1 MTIHCRCK
9 PCVIAWQD
17 VFGCITYNSG
27 RCKTRKRYQVLQLKT
42 LCAGQYIDDSSAYTY
57 KPYNLQEVVVKK
69 ALSTFGFTMIGLD
82 PNLEEELPSDMSEF
96 ASRLRAFDI
105 GKRRLIETDIAVA
118 NEAYRMYDD
127 WMILR
132 TKYRENRPLSALLDK
147 SQGIC
152 VNLQT
157 AAMGNTQ
164 LVIKQRVE
172 PVILMFRGGSGVGK
186 STLMYHLVQ
195 LCWLKRASSLNK
207 WMTLRSLERLK
218 PAFTPGQQ
226 RPSTGKVTRTLPLH
240 LLTTLFRWLI
250 QLPIRASITWN

>member
-1 MTIHCRCK
+1 MDSHRKIFMSIKT
-9 PCVIAWQD
+9 
-17 VFGCITYNSG
+17 FGPEM
-27 RCKTRKRYQVLQLKT
+27 
-42 LCAGQYIDDSSAYTY
+42 ADF
-57 KPYNLQEVVVKK
+57 VKK

-96 ASRLRAFDI
+96 ASRLRSFDI

-127 WMILR
+127 WMVLR

-172 PVILMFRGGSGVGK
+172 PVILMFRGG
-186 STLMYHLVQ
+186 
-195 LCWLKRASSLNK
+195 
-207 WMTLRSLERLK
+207 
-218 PAFTPGQQ
+218 
-226 RPSTGKVTRTLPLH
+226 TG
-240 LLTTLFRWLI
+240 I
-250 QLPIRASITWN
+250 S